1 MNIGQTMNSS
11 SDATPN
17 PADLNP
23 ADYHAALFANLIV
36 QQASLAMMFLGQIAN
51 PETGQPMLDLEGAR
65 LLIDQLEMIQARTK
79 GNLSPDEEEMLKHHL
94 ANLRMAFVHQANAV
108 HAADAAPVEQPSVPV
123 QTPSPAVEEEE
134 SKKKFTKKYG
144 QD

>member
-1 MNIGQTMNSS
+1 MNPSQTMNSP
-11 SDATPN
+11 SDANLN
-17 PADLNP
+17 PAEINP

-79 GNLSPDEEEMLKHHL
+79 GNLSADEEEMLKHHL
-94 ANLRMAFVHQANAV
+94 TNLRMAFVHQANAV
-108 HAADAAPVEQPSVPV
+108 HAADSPQVEQPSAPV
-123 QTPSPAVEEEE
+123 QTPPPAVEEEE

-144 QD
+144 QE